1 MVKLLIVDDEWT
13 IREGLAKTVPW
24 SEWGIEVSGTASNG
38 KEALQGLKNNA
49 VDILLTDIRM
59 PGLSGLELIELCT
72 TEHPHLK
79 IVILTGHD
87 EFEYAQ
93 KAVKLGADD
102 FLLKPTN
109 LVELE
114 KTMRNIVE
122 QIKTNTMENDAML
135 AMLIKELVVHHTLEN
150 ISKIEAYKNINQN
163 FGMVI
168 AISTSAAIE
177 KRHVNLKNVISI
189 DHSDNKTIYFCHDIN
204 NEEHWI
210 ETINSIKQAITSG
223 SSHTNIY
230 ASLLANKP
238 EQIINSYKQASIA
251 STIYYRNN
259 NTTIYKYHDEKYSMD
274 FEDIIRFINQNYSEP
289 ISLADL
295 ANQLNMSNSYF
306 SKLFKQHTGMNFVD
320 YLTTKR
326 IKAAKELLTSTTLKT
341 YEIAN
346 TVGYMESRYFS
357 QLFKKIVGCTPLE
370 FRKHGSGLKNLH

>member
-38 KEALQGLKNNA
+38 KEALQGLKNNS

-168 AISTSAAIE
+168 AISAAIE

-210 ETINSIKQAITSG
+210 ETINSIKQAISSG

-346 TVGYMESRYFS
+346 TVGYVESRYFS